1 MSKKHFFVCGNTA
14 KGFHNFF
21 KINVESLNKL
31 FILKG
36 GPGTGKSTIMK
47 KIGEELEALQY
58 DIEYVHCSA
67 DPDSLD
73 GVIVPKLGV
82 GIVDGTAPHV
92 IEPTAPGAIEEYVN
106 LGVAWDTDK
115 LATHTKE
122 ILDIQDN
129 IKECYEK
136 AYAEFAKG
144 LKVHDEWEKIY
155 IENMNFQKANQL
167 TEEVISK
174 LLGTI
179 NLNKTSSIKERFF
192 GGSTPYGPMDFV
204 ENITENISKRY
215 FIKGRP
221 GSGKST
227 MLKKIRENAKSRGLD
242 VEVYYCGFDP
252 DSLDMLLFPELS
264 LCIFDST
271 APHEYFP
278 SRDEDEVIDMYGE
291 LINANTDETYEAQL
305 TDIVA
310 RYKLCTNEG
319 TAHLAMAKSYHDE
332 LEKFYI
338 EATDFKVIDGIY
350 KELYQKI
357 IKYHK
362 SKDN

>member
-1 MSKKHFFVCGNTA
+1 MSTKHIFVCGNTA
-14 KGFHNFF
+14 KGFHNLFSTN
-21 KINVESLNKL
+21 IQPLSKL

-36 GPGTGKSTIMK
+36 GPGTGKSTLMK
-47 KIGEELEALQY
+47 KIGKDLEGFQY
-58 DIEYVHCSA
+58 DVEYVHCSS

-73 GVIVPKLGV
+73 GVLIPKLGV

-115 LATHTKE
+115 LATYTKE
-122 ILDIQDN
+122 ILDIQN
-129 IKECYEK
+129 KIKQCYEK
-136 AYAEFAKG
+136 AYDEFAKG

-155 IENMNFQKANQL
+155 IGNMNFSKADKL
-167 TEEVISK
+167 TEEVINK
-174 LLGTI
+174 LLGEI
-179 NLNKTSSIKERFF
+179 NLNKTSCTKHRFF

-227 MLKKIRENAKSRGLD
+227 MLKKIQKNAEYRGID
-242 VEVYYCGFDP
+242 VEVYHCGFDP
-252 DSLDMLLFPELS
+252 DSLDMLLFPELN

-278 SRDEDEVIDMYGE
+278 SRDGDSVIDMYAE
-291 LINANTDETYEAQL
+291 LINENTDETYDKEL
-305 TDIVA
+305 TDIVN
-310 RYKLCTNEG
+310 RYKCSTNEG
-319 TAHLAMAKSYHDE
+319 TAHLAKAKDYHDE
-332 LEKFYI
+332 LEKFYV
-338 EATDFKVIDGIY
+338 EATDFNVIDKIY
-350 KELYQKI
+350 EELYKKI
-357 IKYHK
+357 MKYHK
-362 SKDN
+362 